1 MPFYDRRAEILVV
14 AMIAGFFVIL
24 ALNGART
31 AHERGM
37 SYLASIAFGCGMALL
52 AFLVFLMLLA
62 VVHFFIRR

>member
-1 MPFYDRRAEILVV
+1 MPFDDRRTEILVV
-14 AMIAGFFVIL
+14 AMIAGFFVTL
-24 ALNGART
+24 ALSGART

-37 SYLASIAFGCGMALL
+37 SYLASIGFGCGMALL